1 MMARIRIQ
9 RRLYPI
15 LLLTV
20 CTGLLTGCAA
30 FRAQTRGVDLDTAD
44 PMDERFAFTD
54 LRQITES
61 FANELGYS
69 GFIQAHDEAPILM
82 IAGVQNRTSEYL
94 DTKNLTDRLRTLL
107 FQTGNVR
114 FVNEARREDLLRE
127 QGYQAAQATPE
138 TQAAIGQQ
146 LGARYMM
153 SGSLTEMADRSPRQ
167 VRVSRTVR
175 RFYKLTLE
183 VTNLE
188 TGLLEW
194 TAEREF
200 AREARQPMIGW

>member
-1 MMARIRIQ
+1 MKVQVQ
-9 RRLYPI
+9 RLFT
-15 LLLTV
+15 LVAVLTI
-20 CTGLLTGCAA
+20 TGLLSGCAA
-30 FRAQTRGVDLDTAD
+30 FRAQTTQVDVDQAE
-44 PMDERFAFTD
+44 PMRERFDFTD
-54 LRQITES
+54 LRSITES

-69 GFIQAHDEAPILM
+69 SFITNHDHPPIMM
-82 IAGVQNRTSEYL
+82 IAGVQNRTSEYM

-107 FQTGNVR
+107 FQTGNIQ

-138 TQAAIGQQ
+138 TQVAIGHQ

-167 VRVSRTVR
+167 VRVSKTVR
-175 RFYKLTLE
+175 RYYKLTLE
-183 VTNLE
+183 VTDLE
-188 TGLLEW
+188 TGLLAW

-200 AREARQPMIGW
+200 AREARQPLIGW

>member
-1 MMARIRIQ
+1 MTHTKRCAYAM
-9 RRLYPI
+9 
-15 LLLTV
+15 LLIV
-20 CTGLLTGCAA
+20 CSGLLTGCAA
-30 FRAQTRGVDLDTAD
+30 FRAQTRGVELDDAD
-44 PMDERFAFTD
+44 PMDERFGFTD

-69 GFIQAHDEAPILM
+69 GFIQAHDEPPIMM

-107 FQTGNVR
+107 FQTGNMQ

-153 SGSLTEMADRSPRQ
+153 SGSLTEMEDRSPRQ

-200 AREARQPMIGW
+200 AREARRPLVGW